1 MGVLGGWAFACGEVP
16 LYNAVNLGVEKNPG
30 PVLDVNREE
39 LLLECT
45 GVPHS

>member
-1 MGVLGGWAFACGEVP
+1 MLFLMIEVP
-16 LYNAVNLGVEKNPG
+16 LYNPVNLGVEKNPG
-30 PVLDVNREE
+30 AVRGVNREE